1 VATAAKC
8 TSVGRVQ
15 VAARKIKTKTEA
27 YEAVANKFGKTSQA
41 VQEWRKDAATTLGSA
56 RVREALELSRRLG
69 ELAGT
74 IKRQVAAGTA
84 DDQYRDYLM
93 HLEATYSKNSLE
105 RLAKSFK
112 ALPRKKQRLWG

>member
-1 VATAAKC
+1 
-8 TSVGRVQ
+8 
-15 VAARKIKTKTEA
+15 
-27 YEAVANKFGKTSQA
+27 
-41 VQEWRKDAATTLGSA
+41 
-56 RVREALELSRRLG
+56 VREALELSRRLG

>member
-1 VATAAKC
+1 
-8 TSVGRVQ
+8 VGRVQ